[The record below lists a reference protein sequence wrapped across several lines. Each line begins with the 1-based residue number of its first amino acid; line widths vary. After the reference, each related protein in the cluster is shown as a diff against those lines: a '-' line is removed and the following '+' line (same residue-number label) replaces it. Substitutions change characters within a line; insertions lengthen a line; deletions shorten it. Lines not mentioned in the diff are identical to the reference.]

1 MERFWAL
8 KSDSPRHHTTVSLPL
23 LHDLRRVTSLSL
35 GFPPIC
41 KMGIKIVLS
50 PLGFQGD

>member
-8 KSDSPRHHTTVSLPL
+8 KSESPRDHITVSLPL
-23 LHDLRRVTSLSL
+23 LHDLGRVTSLSL
-35 GFPPIC
+35 GFPIC

-50 PLGFQGD
+50 PLGC